1 MTTFPVRQ
9 LALRREIIATCRQ
22 LGVLGLNQGTSGNVS
37 VRAGADSGDGFLLTP
52 TSLAYDA
59 MKPADI
65 VQVSAGNICTGR
77 RRPSSEL
84 PFHAAIMAAR
94 PDVRAIIHT
103 HSVHA
108 TAVSCLRR
116 GIPAIHYLVALF
128 GGADIR
134 CADYATFGTDALS
147 ANLVR
152 ALAGRRAALL
162 ANHGLVVV
170 GDTLAHALALT
181 VEAEQL
187 ARLYLAT
194 LATGVAPAVLSA
206 AEMKRVAVKFLEY
219 GYGSVSKA
227 PRNLRR

>member
-52 TSLAYDA
+52 TSLAYAA

-94 PDVRAIIHT
+94 PDARAIIHT

-206 AEMKRVAVKFLEY
+206 AEMKRVAGKFLDY
-219 GYGSVSKA
+219 GYGPVRKA

>member
-1 MTTFPVRQ
+1 MSASSPSH

-22 LGVLGLNQGTSGNVS
+22 LGALGLNQGTSGNVS
-37 VRAGADSGDGFLLTP
+37 VRVADGFLLTP
-52 TSLAYDA
+52 TSLDYAD
-59 MKPADI
+59 MQPADI
-65 VQVSAGNICTGR
+65 VHVSADGTCAGR

-84 PFHAAIMAAR
+84 PFHRAIINAR
-94 PDVRAIIHT
+94 PDVRAIVHT
-103 HSVHA
+103 HSTHA

-134 CADYATFGTDALS
+134 CARYATFGTDALS
-147 ANLVR
+147 THLVR

-170 GDTLAHALALT
+170 GDNLAHALSLT

-194 LATGVAPAVLSA
+194 LATGVKPVVLSA
-206 AEMKRVAVKFLEY
+206 PEMRRVAERFRAY
-219 GYGSVSKA
+219 GYRPVPVA
-227 PRNLRR
+227 AT

>member
-1 MTTFPVRQ
+1 MTAIPTRE

-22 LGVLGLNQGTSGNVS
+22 LGVLGLNQGTSRNVS
-37 VRAGADSGDGFLLTP
+37 VRARVDANDGFLLTP
-52 TSLAYDA
+52 TSLSYDA
-59 MKPADI
+59 MKPGDI
-65 VQVSAGNICTGR
+65 VHVSAAGICRGKR
-77 RRPSSEL
+77 HPSSEL

-94 PDVRAIIHT
+94 PDARAIIHT
-103 HSVHA
+103 HSTHA

-134 CADYATFGTDALS
+134 CADYATFGTDKLS

-152 ALAGRRAALL
+152 ALDGRRAALL
-162 ANHGLVVV
+162 ANHGLVVI
-170 GDTLAHALALT
+170 GDSLAHARALT

-194 LATGVAPAVLSA
+194 LATGVAPVVLDA
-206 AEMKRVAVKFLEY
+206 AEMKRVSKKFLEY
-219 GYGSVSKA
+219 GYGPVPKA
-227 PRNLRR
+227 PRTVR

>member
-1 MTTFPVRQ
+1 MTFPARQ

-22 LGVLGLNQGTSGNVS
+22 LNALGLNQGTSGNVS
-37 VRAGADSGDGFLLTP
+37 VRAGPAPADGFLLTP
-52 TSLAYDA
+52 TSLDYAT
-59 MKPADI
+59 MQPADLVHI
-65 VQVSAGNICTGR
+65 RADGTCAGR

-103 HSVHA
+103 HSTHA

-116 GIPAIHYLVALF
+116 GLPAIHYLVALF

-134 CADYATFGTDALS
+134 CARYATFGTDALS
-147 ANLVR
+147 ASLVR

-170 GDTLAHALALT
+170 GDSLAHALSLT

-194 LATGVAPAVLSA
+194 LATGVRPAVLGA
-206 AEMKRVAVKFLEY
+206 AEMKRVAAKFRDY
-219 GYGSVSKA
+219 GYGPVPPVQRPA
-227 PRNLRR
+227 NR